1 MQPGLRRRPP
11 TIHTHRPAVPRLPLL
26 LALALSW
33 LGAAA
38 LWACTAWPLLR
49 QGKDERVT
57 AGSALAGAALLASA
71 ALGVHTQR
79 SVSGRLAALR
89 DWARVLA
96 TRDLPRAAERMAAGR
111 PLDVARLVPEPRLGD
126 DELGRTAAEVC
137 AAQRAALDL
146 AAQQYAARENVRA
159 VFLSLARRLQP
170 LLHQQLGVLDVM
182 ERDHE
187 DPDLLHQ
194 LFAVDHLSTRLRR
207 HAENL
212 VILGGA
218 RPPRQWRY
226 AVPLMD
232 VVRSAVSET
241 AEYTRVE
248 VEKLPNGTVC
258 GHAVSD
264 VVHLLAELLENG
276 CTFSPP
282 HTRVTIS
289 GEEVSHGLVL
299 EIEDR
304 GLGMSDEQYRR
315 LNATLSAPARL
326 TGDTGDTGDTAAE
339 LGTDGRLGMFVVAGL
354 AQRHSVD
361 VELRRSPYGGTRV
374 IVLLPRGI
382 AAGSDG
388 LPQCQP
394 PMPGPGPDAAGSA
407 LDGPERAEDLRDPGD
422 PGDPGSSGDLADLAD
437 LADLG
442 SLADPTDPTDPDDLD
457 DANDDPEDR
466 DPWSPAVALPE
477 QSRGPRHA
485 AVGPDT
491 GSHARAEGARA
502 TMAAIQRATRL
513 ARRVELPAAEP
524 PHPKPPH
531 TDPLTTDPPITNSLH
546 TEPPTIE
553 EHGAEPGGADH
564 PVPRAEDDAR

>member
-96 TRDLPRAAERMAAGR
+96 TRELPGAAERMAAGR
-111 PLDVARLVPEPRLGD
+111 PLEVARLVPGPHLGD
-126 DELGRTAAEVC
+126 DELGRAAAEVY

-326 TGDTGDTGDTAAE
+326 TGDTGDTAAE

-442 SLADPTDPTDPDDLD
+442 VHVAVAAQLVGLAVRAAPVAVHGVPVVALFADRRVHHLVATLLVGGAVVVAPVPVDQVAVVAGLARLHHPVAALAD
-457 DANDDPEDR
+457 DADRLAGRALSTRGADQARVVAQLALRLHARRQREREGPEDH
-466 DPWSPAVALPE
+466 PE
-477 QSRGPRHA
+477 
-485 AVGPDT
+485 PD
-491 GSHARAEGARA
+491 
-502 TMAAIQRATRL
+502 
-513 ARRVELPAAEP
+513 
-524 PHPKPPH
+524 
-531 TDPLTTDPPITNSLH
+531 
-546 TEPPTIE
+546 
-553 EHGAEPGGADH
+553 
-564 PVPRAEDDAR
+564 